1 MVSAK
6 ARELALEME
15 RVNRA
20 LESAR
25 LFLAGLD
32 QADDARELRRRTYSP
47 LRTLVEQAEQSAARV
62 TEYLRNGSGS

>member
-1 MVSAK
+1 MSAE
-6 ARELALEME
+6 ARELARDME

-20 LESAR
+20 LETAR

-47 LRTLVEQAEQSAARV
+47 LRTLIEQAEQSAARV
-62 TEYLRNGSGS
+62 TKYLRDGSRS

>member
-1 MVSAK
+1 MSAE
-6 ARELALEME
+6 ARELATDME

-62 TEYLRNGSGS
+62 TEYLRNARS